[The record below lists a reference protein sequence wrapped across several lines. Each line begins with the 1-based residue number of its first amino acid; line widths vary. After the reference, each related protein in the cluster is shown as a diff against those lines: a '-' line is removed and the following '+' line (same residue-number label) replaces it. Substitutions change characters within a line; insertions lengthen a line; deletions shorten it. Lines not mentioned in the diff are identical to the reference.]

1 MAIKK
6 FESFNFNN
14 VTHFPDGLC
23 ATGRF
28 SHKRDQAKCVVGK
41 DTVWLFTGEVSATYK
56 KAAKKVG
63 TVLVVEN
70 VSQEFIDSI
79 QDTNTKYND
88 IAPQL
93 GFQCKKQLVFERNGR
108 KLEASFTTLDY

>member
-14 VTHFPDGLC
+14 VIQMPGGLS
-23 ATGRF
+23 ARGHF
-28 SHKRDQAKCVVGK
+28 SHKRDQAKCVEGK
-41 DTVWLFTGEVSATYK
+41 DTVWLFTGEARATYK
-56 KAAKKVG
+56 KAAKKHG

-70 VSQEFIDSI
+70 VSQEFIDGI
-79 QDTNTKYND
+79 QDTITEYND
-88 IAPQL
+88 IAPTL